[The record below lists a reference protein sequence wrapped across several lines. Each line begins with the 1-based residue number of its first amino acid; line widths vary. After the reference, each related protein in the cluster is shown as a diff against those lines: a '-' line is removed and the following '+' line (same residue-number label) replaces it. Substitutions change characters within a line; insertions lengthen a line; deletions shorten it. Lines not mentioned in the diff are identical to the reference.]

1 MVKCKSQ
8 TKALFPTNFIIDPL
22 MRNVISPQMQLGQ
35 IDIPNIVIDVTS
47 RDDIPM
53 ILLGLQHI
61 YCVESLRES
70 VFTIL
75 EDVIPHKTEEKTKC
89 LIPVASDK
97 GRQGMDQWSILVL
110 GTLRLALNAD
120 YDRIQELA
128 NEHRTLRMMLGHGLF
143 DTEKDYRLQTLK
155 DNLKLFTPEIME
167 CINKEVIRAG
177 YELLDLDI
185 DAMIRGRC
193 DSFVLKTDVHFPTDI
208 NLLYDAVR
216 VLIRD
221 CVNWSKD
228 YPLPGWRQH
237 QYNLRQFKKLYR
249 KIQKLRHSTSK
260 DEKKKQAQA
269 IKICEAHQ
277 DYIDLAQT
285 YLDRVSDSYVLLK
298 ATYKISETC
307 LLELNV
313 FSQHAKRQIDQIKRR
328 VIEDEKI
335 PHNEKVFSLFEP
347 HTEWISKGKAGVP
360 VELGLRI
367 CIMEDT
373 HGFILHHQVMQKETD
388 DKIAI
393 EMVKATQK
401 KFPYFKACSFDKGF
415 HSPENQIE
423 LKDMLEQVVL
433 PKKGKLNI
441 KEKEREYADEFV
453 QAKKKH
459 SAVES
464 AINAL
469 EVHGLDKCPDHGI
482 EGFER
487 YTALAVL
494 SRNIQIL
501 GTIVRNQERER
512 LALLKQA
519 A

>member
-1 MVKCKSQ
+1 
-8 TKALFPTNFIIDPL
+8 
-22 MRNVISPQMQLGQ
+22 MRNVITAQMQLGQ
-35 IDIPNIVIDVTS
+35 LDIPNIPIDVSS

-61 YCVESLRES
+61 YSNIPLREAI
-70 VFTIL
+70 FKIL
-75 EDVIPHKTEEKTKC
+75 KEVIPVKTENNTTKV
-89 LIPVASDK
+89 IPVASDK
-97 GRQGMDQWSILVL
+97 GRPGMEQWSILVL

-128 NEHRTLRMMLGHGLF
+128 NQHRTLRMMLGHGLF

-155 DNLKLFTPEIME
+155 DNLTLFTPEIMGR
-167 CINKEVIRAG
+167 INQKIIQAG
-177 YELLDLDI
+177 HELLDLDV

-193 DSFVLKTDVHFPTDI
+193 DSFVLKTNVHFPTDI
-208 NLLYDAVR
+208 NLLYDAIR
-216 VLIRD
+216 VLFRE

-228 YPLPGWRQH
+228 YSLPGWRQH
-237 QYNLRQFKKLYR
+237 QYNLRQFKKIYR

-269 IKICEAHQ
+269 DKICEAHQ
-277 DYIDLAQT
+277 EYITLAQT
-285 YLDRVSDSYVLLK
+285 YLDRVAESYDLLK
-298 ATYKISETC
+298 DTYKISGTF
-307 LLELNV
+307 LLELEV
-313 FSQHAKRQIDQIKRR
+313 FSQHANRQIDQIKRR
-328 VIEDEKI
+328 VIDDEKI
-335 PHNEKVFSLFEP
+335 PHNEKVFSLFQP

-360 VELGLRI
+360 VELGLRV

-373 HGFILHHQVMQKETD
+373 RGFILHHQVMQNETD

-393 EMVKATQK
+393 AMVKATQE
-401 KFPYFKACSFDKGF
+401 KFPSFKACSFDKGF
-415 HSPENQIE
+415 HSKNNQQE
-423 LKDMLEQVVL
+423 LRDILDQTVL
-433 PKKGKLNI
+433 PKKGRLNN
-441 KEKEREYADEFV
+441 KEKEREYAEEFV

-482 EGFER
+482 DGFKR
-487 YTALAVL
+487 YTAMAVL

-501 GTIVRNQERER
+501 GAIVRHQERER
-512 LALLKQA
+512 LELQKQA